1 LPYAAFG
8 ERLTES
14 AMNIAESAKIS
25 AQQFCDTHNLE
36 PYMTD
41 IAPITE
47 IIDEIR
53 AGRMVVLVDEEDREN
68 EGDLL
73 FAAEFVTP
81 EAINFMIRHAR
92 GLVCLTLTEERCR
105 QLGISHMARD
115 NKSPLGTNFTVSI
128 EAAQGVTTGISA
140 SDRSSTIK
148 AAVKKDAGPADI
160 VQPGHI
166 FPIMARPGGVLVR
179 AGHTEAGCDLAQMA
193 GLMPASVICEIIKED
208 GEMARLPDLIPFAKE
223 HGLKIGTIADLIE
236 YRIQNE
242 TLVQRVAKRKVQT
255 GYGEFELVTY
265 TDKTTQRTHLAL
277 VKGDIQPQ
285 TETVVRVHEPLSA
298 LDFLEQVSLPNTTS
312 VHDALTKISQSAAGV
327 LVMMH
332 HTETSTSLL
341 GRAAAKP
348 EEHHAQWDPRSYG
361 IGAQILR
368 DLNVGKMCLIAT
380 PRKLPS
386 MTGFGL
392 EVVRYCQ
399 CKDTK

>member
-1 LPYAAFG
+1 
-8 ERLTES
+8 
-14 AMNIAESAKIS
+14 
-25 AQQFCDTHNLE
+25 
-36 PYMTD
+36 MTD

-47 IIDEIR
+47 IIDEIS
-53 AGRMVVLVDEEDREN
+53 AGRMVVLIDEEDREN

-81 EAINFMIRHAR
+81 ETINFMIRHAR
-92 GLVCLTLTEERCR
+92 GLVCLTLTEDRCS

-128 EAAQGVTTGISA
+128 EAAEGVTTGISA
-140 SDRSSTIK
+140 SDRATTIR
-148 AAVKKDAGPADI
+148 AAVKKNAGPADI

-179 AGHTEAGCDLAQMA
+179 AGHTEAGCDLAQIA

-208 GEMARLPDLIPFAKE
+208 GEMARLPDLVPFAKE

-236 YRIQNE
+236 YRMHNE
-242 TLVQRVAKRKVQT
+242 TLVERVARRTVQT
-255 GYGEFELVTY
+255 AYGKFDLVTY
-265 TDKTTQRTHLAL
+265 VDKTTQRTHLAL

-285 TETVVRVHEPLSA
+285 TETVVRVHEPLSV
-298 LDFLEQVSLPNTTS
+298 LDFLEQVSLPNITS
-312 VHDALTKISQSAAGV
+312 VHDALKKISQSDAGV
-327 LVMMH
+327 LVLMH
-332 HTETSTSLL
+332 HPEDSESLRV
-341 GRAAAKP
+341 RAAAIP
-348 EEHHAQWDPRSYG
+348 ESHHAQWDPRNYG

-386 MTGFGL
+386 MAGFGL

-399 CKDTK
+399 CRETK